1 MTTTPKPLI
10 KWAGGKTQLL
20 ETVLAMMP
28 AEMENYHE
36 PFLGGGSV
44 LLGLLASG
52 KQVHGTIYASDLN
65 PVLIGMYR
73 NVKQYPQA
81 VIIALKAMAKDY
93 EAATSAAGTMT
104 REAATRGEALKH
116 PESYYYWVR
125 RSYNQMSVEQRQA
138 PTGSAIF
145 MFLNKTCFRG
155 LYREGPN
162 GFNVPFGNYKKPAIV
177 DEANIM
183 AVSAAIQGVEFRCQD
198 YAASLAAVAG
208 VDDFVYLDPP
218 YVPEKPTSFT
228 GYIAGGGFSC
238 PEEHSAFFESVRGLV
253 CPFLLS
259 NSATSQVLNAFPALG
274 YKTVRLSARR
284 AIHSKEPDSVTG
296 EVLIMR
302 GTYAP

>member
-1 MTTTPKPLI
+1 MATNQPKPLI
-10 KWAGGKTQLL
+10 KWAGGKAQMLD
-20 ETVLAMMP
+20 TVLAMMP
-28 AEMENYHE
+28 AEMNNYHE

-44 LLGLLASG
+44 LLGLLSSG

-73 NVKQYPQA
+73 NVQQYPNA
-81 VIIALKAMAKDY
+81 VIQALKAMAKDY
-93 EAATSAAGTMT
+93 ETATAAAGAMT
-104 REAATRGEALKH
+104 REATTRAEALKH

-125 RSYNQMSVEQRQA
+125 RAYNQMDEEHRLA

-145 MFLNKTCFRG
+145 IFLNKTCFRG

-162 GFNVPFGNYKKPAIV
+162 GFNVPFGNYKKPGIV
-177 DEANIM
+177 DEANIL
-183 AVSAAIQGVEFRCQD
+183 AVSAAIQGVEFRCQS
-198 YAASLAAVAG
+198 YQASLALVSEG
-208 VDDFVYLDPP
+208 DFVYLDPP

-228 GYIAGGGFSC
+228 SYLSSGGFSC
-238 PEEHSAFFESVRGLV
+238 SEEHEAFFEQVKALP

-259 NSATSQVLNAFPALG
+259 NSATTLVTVAFPAPIF
-274 YKTVRLSARR
+274 KTVRITARR

-302 GTYAP
+302 HEQ